1 MSGDNDNRTIHND
14 TNDIKEVG
22 LVKGYKNYMDFSDIV
37 KIRELLAGCSKS
49 TARKMAAFAVLA
61 GMAIALI
68 PGNKT
73 YAKEVLATVQGT
85 VSKDSTADTLK
96 IFSLV
101 AGSYEIK
108 IDTDTDKTKCSAI
121 TPGKSVYVGVYK
133 GSDNLL
139 HADRIIGAEA
149 DSSLAKSKS
158 TATQST
164 IHAMKPNT
172 TTATTTTTAATTETQ
187 APEVATIQVTG
198 KPTDKSTNSVL
209 YLDTNDGVMYIAIDQ
224 STDTSGG
231 YMFTTNN
238 KLTANVYRGSD
249 ATMHATKV
257 VGGAKA
263 SGAPS
268 GGSTVDFTGTVEG
281 KSTEDTLYLNTSGG
295 VMTIKLD
302 GSTSLNGIKGL
313 NNGKSVTVA
322 GAVGT
327 DMTWHAVSISAK

>member
-1 MSGDNDNRTIHND
+1 MSGDNNNRSVHND

-37 KIRELLAGCSKS
+37 KIRELMANSRKGA
-49 TARKMAAFAVLA
+49 ARKMAAFAILA
-61 GMAIALI
+61 GLAVALI
-68 PGNKT
+68 PSDKIF
-73 YAKEVLATVQGT
+73 AKEVLATVQGT
-85 VSKDSTADTLK
+85 VCKDSTADTLK

-108 IDTDTDKTKCSAI
+108 IDSDTDKTKCSNI

-139 HADRIIGAEA
+139 HADRVIGAEV

-164 IHAMKPNT
+164 ILAMKPNT
-172 TTATTTTTAATTETQ
+172 TTAAADTTAASQETQ
-187 APEVATIQVTG
+187 APAVTTIQVTG

-231 YMFTTNN
+231 YMFTTGN

-257 VGGAKA
+257 AGGAKA

-268 GGSTVDFTGTVEG
+268 GASTVDFTGTVEG

-295 VMTIKLD
+295 VMTFKLD
-302 GSTSLNGIKGL
+302 GSTSLNGLKGI
-313 NNGKSVTVA
+313 NTGKSVTVA
-322 GAVGT
+322 GAVGS